1 MKKNPPKKHLTLGKR
16 RCKMVAR
23 DVHKTCNKNEAIAYY
38 VTLHVSFGLMNLCGK
53 TFKPIKVKETHFSI
67 RQMYLLFIIVRYNM
81 VFLLN
86 AFSVHGHASIELK
99 YIKSYLFNSIQMI
112 KVET

>member
-1 MKKNPPKKHLTLGKR
+1 MSQNHFVTNLATEFFHHSSDEKKNPPKKHLTLGKR

-53 TFKPIKVKETHFSI
+53 TF
-67 RQMYLLFIIVRYNM
+67 
-81 VFLLN
+81 
-86 AFSVHGHASIELK
+86 
-99 YIKSYLFNSIQMI
+99 
-112 KVET
+112 